1 MEAQL
6 RIYTINKGEM
16 DAFLERFEE
25 LFVPLCQSID
35 APIIG
40 AWVNRPQN
48 EFIYTLSYK
57 DEADRVAKTAA
68 FRSEVGRLGIDAGQ
82 HIAKMEVRD
91 CEVAFLPA
99 GNGGAS
105 GAAPPN

>member
-16 DAFLERFEE
+16 DSFLERFEE
-25 LFVPLCQSID
+25 LFIPLCQRID

-48 EFIYTLSYK
+48 EFIYALSYR
-57 DEADRVAKTAA
+57 DEADRIAKTAA
-68 FRSEVGRLGIDAGQ
+68 FRSEVARLGIDPGQ
-82 HIAKMEVRD
+82 HIARMEVRD
-91 CEVAFLPA
+91 TEVAFP
-99 GNGGAS
+99 
-105 GAAPPN
+105 